1 MSAKRTLLD
10 RLKSLLRGQ
19 YAEGR
24 GSNECVGDSPT
35 PETPL
40 SLEWAT
46 YLAHKQ
52 ELLREEGQWVVIHGE
67 QILGIRGSY
76 EEALRL
82 GYEKA
87 GYVDFLVHQILT
99 NEPVYLLPPQVV

>member
-19 YAEGR
+19 HAEVR

-40 SLEWAT
+40 ALEWAT

-52 ELLREEGQWVVIHGE
+52 ELLRQEGQWVVIRGE
-67 QILGIRGSY
+67 QILGIRASY

-99 NEPVYLLPPQVV
+99 NEPIYLLPPQVV